1 MSLVKILALGGVQ
14 ETGKNLYVIESDN
27 YIFVLDAGM
36 KYPDSTVYGIDVVLP
51 DITYLVSKCSK
62 IAGIF
67 LTHAHDDHIAAVP
80 HILKYM
86 RVPVYATSFTMAVV
100 KELLSEHGMNPID
113 YDLREVDEN
122 TELRFGRNQ
131 VKFIAVNHS
140 VPEAVA
146 IAIKTQDGNIV
157 YTGNYNFDQ
166 NGHDLY
172 KTNYNQ
178 LTRIA
183 QEGVLALLPESIG
196 AINDINRG
204 SIIQFEHRLNK
215 LFMNAKGRIVISLF
229 STNLQRIQQIVDIA
243 IEYGKKIAII
253 GRKTQ
258 RIVNI
263 AINAGYLKVDPERL
277 VNLRYIDE
285 KNKNNSSDLVVLV
298 TGERHEP
305 YFMLQRMCRKI
316 DRLVHIEETDSV
328 AVLTRPAIGTE
339 KMAARTLDMIYK
351 ATSNVLDFPKELIL
365 SASSGAEEAK
375 QMINILK
382 PKFIIPVVGEYRHQ
396 YNMLNIA
403 RGLGYQED
411 YLHVLEL
418 GNILSFTDGIC
429 DGVTKAVP
437 YGDIL
442 LDGKG
447 LGNVNNAVIHD
458 REVLAESG
466 VLLFVVN
473 VSAKT
478 RKVLSKPQIISKG
491 FYVSSDDEEEII
503 AIFNKCTERV
513 FESKFINWI
522 DYKADLK
529 NEINKYV
536 TKKTKTNPM
545 IIPVVI
551 STEIENEEKM
561 LKKV

>member
-1 MSLVKILALGGVQ
+1 MSLVNIVALGGVQ
-14 ETGKNLYVIESDN
+14 ETGKNLYVVECDN
-27 YIFVLDAGM
+27 YVFVLDAGM
-36 KYPDSTVYGIDVVLP
+36 KYPASTVYGIDVVLP
-51 DITYLVSKCSK
+51 DITYLISKSNK

-67 LTHAHDDHIAAVP
+67 LTHAHDDHIAAIP

-86 RVPVYATSFTMAVV
+86 RVPVYGTSFTLAVV
-100 KELLSEHGMNPID
+100 KELLTEHNMNPAD
-113 YDLREVDEN
+113 YDLKEVTEA

-131 VKFIAVNHS
+131 VKFIGVNHS

-146 IAIKTQDGNIV
+146 IAIKTPDGNIV

-172 KTNYNQ
+172 KTNYEQ

-183 QEGVLALLPESIG
+183 SEKVLALLPESIA

-204 SIIQFEHRLNK
+204 SIIHFEHRLNK
-215 LFMNAKGRIVISLF
+215 IFMNAKGRIVISLF

-243 IEYGKKIAII
+243 VRYNKKIAII

-263 AINAGYLKVDPERL
+263 AINSGYLKVDQAKL

-285 KNKNNSSDLVVLV
+285 KNRNNGKDLVVLV

-316 DRLVHIEETDSV
+316 DRLIHIEANDTV

-351 ATSNVLDFPKELIL
+351 STNNVINFPTELIL
-365 SASSGAEEAK
+365 SASSGYEEAK

-382 PKFIIPVVGEYRHQ
+382 PKYIFPVIGEYRHQ
-396 YNMLNIA
+396 YNMLNLA
-403 RGLGYQED
+403 KGLGYQED
-411 YLHVLEL
+411 SLHVLEL
-418 GNILSFTDGIC
+418 GNMVSITDGIC
-429 DGVTKAVP
+429 DGVTKTVP
-437 YGDIL
+437 YGEIM

-447 LGNVNNAVIHD
+447 LGNVNNAVIRD
-458 REVLAESG
+458 REILAENG
-466 VLLFVVN
+466 VLMFVANVN
-473 VSAKT
+473 AKA
-478 RKVLSKPQIISKG
+478 RNVVSKPEIVAKG
-491 FYVSSDDEEEII
+491 FYCSADDIKEMMT
-503 AIFNKCTERV
+503 IFEDCTAKV
-513 FESKFINWI
+513 FEGRFINWVE
-522 DYKADLK
+522 YKNDLK
-529 NEINKYV
+529 NDLTKYIN
-536 TKKTKTNPM
+536 KKTKTNPL
-545 IIPVVI
+545 IIPVII
-551 STEIENEEKM
+551 STDLPEKEEKN
-561 LKKV
+561 V

>member
-1 MSLVKILALGGVQ
+1 MSLVNIVALGGVQ
-14 ETGKNLYVIESDN
+14 ETGKNLYVVECDN
-27 YIFVLDAGM
+27 YVFVLDAGM
-36 KYPDSTVYGIDVVLP
+36 KYPASTVYGIDVVLP
-51 DITYLVSKCSK
+51 DITYLISKSQK

-67 LTHAHDDHIAAVP
+67 LTHAHDDHIAAIP

-86 RVPVYATSFTMAVV
+86 RVPVYATAFTMAVV
-100 KELLSEHGMNPID
+100 KELLQEHEMKPAD
-113 YDLREVDEN
+113 YELKEVTEN

-131 VKFIAVNHS
+131 VKFIGVNHS

-146 IAIKTQDGNIV
+146 IAIKTPDGNIV

-172 KTNYNQ
+172 KTNYRQ
-178 LTRIA
+178 LTRVA
-183 QEGVLALLPESIG
+183 EEKVLALLPESIA

-204 SIIQFEHRLNK
+204 SVIHFEHRLNK
-215 LFMNAKGRIVISLF
+215 IFMNAKGRIVISLF

-243 IEYGKKIAII
+243 IRYGKKIAII

-263 AINAGYLKVDPERL
+263 AINAGYLKVDESRL

-285 KNKNNSSDLVVLV
+285 KNKNNGSDLVVLV

-305 YFMLQRMCRKI
+305 YFMLQRMCRKV
-316 DRLVHIEETDSV
+316 DRLVHIEPNDTV

-339 KMAARTLDMIYK
+339 KMAARTLDMVYK
-351 ATSNVLDFPKELIL
+351 ATNNVVNFPTDLIL
-365 SASSGAEEAK
+365 SASSGYEEAK

-382 PKFIIPVVGEYRHQ
+382 PKYIIPVVGEYRHQ
-396 YNMLNIA
+396 YNMVNLA
-403 RGLGYQED
+403 KGLGYKEEE
-411 YLHVLEL
+411 LHVLEL
-418 GNILSFTDGIC
+418 GNMLSITDGIC
-429 DGVTKAVP
+429 DGVTKTVP

-458 REVLAESG
+458 RELLAESG
-466 VLLFVVN
+466 VLMFVANVN
-473 VSAKT
+473 AKA
-478 RKVLSKPQIISKG
+478 RKVVSKPEIVAKG
-491 FYVSSDDEEEII
+491 FYCAPEDIKEMI
-503 AIFNKCTERV
+503 AIFDNCTNKV

-522 DYKADLK
+522 EYKNDLK
-529 NEINKYV
+529 NDLSKYIN
-536 TKKTKTNPM
+536 KKTKSNPM
-545 IIPVVI
+545 IIPVII
-551 STEIENEEKM
+551 STEISEKD
-561 LKKV
+561 

>member
-1 MSLVKILALGGVQ
+1 MSLVNIVALGGVQ
-14 ETGKNLYVIESDN
+14 ETGKNLYVVECDN
-27 YIFVLDAGM
+27 YVFVLDAGM
-36 KYPDSTVYGIDVVLP
+36 KYPASTVYGIDVVLP
-51 DITYLVSKCSK
+51 DITYLISKSNK

-67 LTHAHDDHIAAVP
+67 LTHAHDDHIAAIP

-86 RVPVYATSFTMAVV
+86 RVPVYGTSFTLAVV
-100 KELLSEHGMNPID
+100 KELLTEHDMNPAD
-113 YDLREVDEN
+113 YDLKEVTEA

-131 VKFIAVNHS
+131 VKFIGVNHS

-146 IAIKTQDGNIV
+146 IAIKTPDGNIV

-172 KTNYNQ
+172 KTNYEQ

-183 QEGVLALLPESIG
+183 SEKVLALLPESIA

-204 SIIQFEHRLNK
+204 SIIHFEHRLNK
-215 LFMNAKGRIVISLF
+215 IFMNAKGRIVISLF

-243 IEYGKKIAII
+243 VRYNKKIAII

-263 AINAGYLKVDPERL
+263 AINSGYLKVDQAKL

-285 KNKNNSSDLVVLV
+285 KNRNNGKDLVVLV

-316 DRLVHIEETDSV
+316 DRLIHIEANDTV

-351 ATSNVLDFPKELIL
+351 STNNVINFPTELIL
-365 SASSGAEEAK
+365 SASSGYEEAK

-382 PKFIIPVVGEYRHQ
+382 PKYIFPVIGEYRHQ
-396 YNMLNIA
+396 YNMLNLA
-403 RGLGYQED
+403 KGLGYQED
-411 YLHVLEL
+411 SLHVLEL
-418 GNILSFTDGIC
+418 GNMVSITDGIC
-429 DGVTKAVP
+429 DGVTKTVP
-437 YGDIL
+437 YGEIM

-447 LGNVNNAVIHD
+447 LGNVNNAVIRD
-458 REVLAESG
+458 REILAENG
-466 VLLFVVN
+466 VLMFVANVN
-473 VSAKT
+473 AKA
-478 RKVLSKPQIISKG
+478 RKVVSKPEIVAKG
-491 FYVSSDDEEEII
+491 FYCSADDIKEMI
-503 AIFNKCTERV
+503 AIFEDCTAKV
-513 FESKFINWI
+513 FEGRFINWI
-522 DYKADLK
+522 EYKNDLK
-529 NEINKYV
+529 NDLTKYIN
-536 TKKTKTNPM
+536 KKTKTNPLV
-545 IIPVVI
+545 IPVII
-551 STEIENEEKM
+551 STELPEKEEKN
-561 LKKV
+561 V

>member
-1 MSLVKILALGGVQ
+1 MSLVNIVALGGVQ
-14 ETGKNLYVIESDN
+14 ETGKNLYVVECDN
-27 YIFVLDAGM
+27 YVFVLDAGM
-36 KYPDSTVYGIDVVLP
+36 KYPASTVYGIDVVLP
-51 DITYLVSKCSK
+51 DITYLISKSNK

-67 LTHAHDDHIAAVP
+67 LTHAHDDHIAAIP

-86 RVPVYATSFTMAVV
+86 RVPVYGTSFTLAVV
-100 KELLSEHGMNPID
+100 KELLTEHDMNPAD
-113 YDLREVDEN
+113 YDLKEVTEA

-131 VKFIAVNHS
+131 VKFIGVNHS

-146 IAIKTQDGNIV
+146 IAIKTPDGNIV

-172 KTNYNQ
+172 KTNYEQ

-183 QEGVLALLPESIG
+183 SEKVLALLPESIA

-204 SIIQFEHRLNK
+204 SIIHFEHRLNK
-215 LFMNAKGRIVISLF
+215 IFMNAKDRIVISLF

-243 IEYGKKIAII
+243 VRYNKKIAII

-263 AINAGYLKVDPERL
+263 AINSGYLKVDQAKL

-285 KNKNNSSDLVVLV
+285 KNRNNGKDLVVLV

-316 DRLVHIEETDSV
+316 DRLIHIEANDTV

-351 ATSNVLDFPKELIL
+351 STNNVINFPTELIL
-365 SASSGAEEAK
+365 SASSGYEEAK

-382 PKFIIPVVGEYRHQ
+382 PKYIFPVIGEYRHQ
-396 YNMLNIA
+396 YNMLNLA
-403 RGLGYQED
+403 KGLGYQED
-411 YLHVLEL
+411 SLHVLEL
-418 GNILSFTDGIC
+418 GNMVSITDGIC
-429 DGVTKAVP
+429 DGVTKTVP
-437 YGDIL
+437 YGEIM

-447 LGNVNNAVIHD
+447 LGNVNNAVIRD
-458 REVLAESG
+458 REILAENG
-466 VLLFVVN
+466 VLMFVANVN
-473 VSAKT
+473 AKA
-478 RKVLSKPQIISKG
+478 RKVVSKPEIVAKG
-491 FYVSSDDEEEII
+491 FYCSSEDAKELI
-503 AIFNKCTERV
+503 AIFEDCTAKV
-513 FESKFINWI
+513 FEGRFINWVE
-522 DYKADLK
+522 YKNDLK
-529 NEINKYV
+529 NDLTKYIN
-536 TKKTKTNPM
+536 KKTKTNPL
-545 IIPVVI
+545 IIPVII
-551 STEIENEEKM
+551 STELPEKEEKN
-561 LKKV
+561 V